1 MTEAKPLA
9 PTRIEVTGLAPAAW
23 LSGTMFLALL
33 VLYFVGLDQGATSIR
48 LGHTHSR
55 VHPRCPALAGLSL
68 PLIGR
73 EAVQDA
79 ADLADRLPMG
89 GLEGHPRERR
99 RSTDGQ
105 RSACRLD
112 RVVARSAAAR
122 VEGCKAIGEAAR
134 QLEKRLAGLPA
145 QLIEVDLRPFGQ
157 MIVERNDVQR
167 THTGQE
173 VTGQLVHVQS
183 KGSLAR
189 RAEYHRCPRNHM

>member
-1 MTEAKPLA
+1 MNPFDYFRFRYYEKWLGGITQFFLDKGYISEDELA
-9 PTRIEVTGLAPAAW
+9 SWQGD
-23 LSGTMFLALL
+23 LSA
-33 VLYFVGLDQGATSIR
+33 
-48 LGHTHSR
+48 
-55 VHPRCPALAGLSL
+55 ALAGLSL

-122 VEGCKAIGEAAR
+122 VEGCNAIGEAAR

-145 QLIEVDLRPFGQ
+145 QLIEADLRPFGQ

-167 THTGQE
+167 THTGQD
-173 VTGQLVHVQS
+173 VTGHLVHVQS

-189 RAEYHRCPRNHM
+189 RAEYHRCPGNQM